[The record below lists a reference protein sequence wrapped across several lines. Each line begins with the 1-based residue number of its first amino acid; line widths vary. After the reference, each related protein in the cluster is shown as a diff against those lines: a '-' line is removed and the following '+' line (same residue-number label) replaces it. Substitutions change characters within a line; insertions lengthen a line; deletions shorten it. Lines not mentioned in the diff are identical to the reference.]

1 MPRYKVTLYVRC
13 QDLPAGEEQ
22 PGFDIGYALQE
33 KGLPGALEAMEGALQ
48 DALEEHRQG
57 HLALSVYQED
67 EDILS
72 SQVEDV
78 DETDG
83 EDLVYQQLA
92 HLQWDELCEAGQRLK
107 MQVEPCFNDRE
118 DYR

>member
-22 PGFDIGYALQE
+22 PGFDIGCALQE
-33 KGLPGALEAMEGALQ
+33 RGLHAAREALDDALQ
-48 DALEEHRQG
+48 DALEEHGQG

-83 EDLVYQQLA
+83 EDLVYQQLST
-92 HLQWDELCEAGQRLK
+92 LQWDELCDAGKRIAAQR
-107 MQVEPCFNDRE
+107 EPCFDDRE

>member
-33 KGLPGALEAMEGALQ
+33 RGLPGALEAMEGALQ
-48 DALEEHRQG
+48 DALEEHRKG
-57 HLALSVYQED
+57 HLALSVYQD
-67 EDILS
+67 DWDIVAS
-72 SQVEDV
+72 RVEDAG
-78 DETDG
+78 DE
-83 EDLVYQQLA
+83 EDDDRVEEEISE
-92 HLQWDELCEAGQRLK
+92 LQWDELCDAGKRIAAQR
-107 MQVEPCFNDRE
+107 EPCFDDKE

>member
-13 QDLPAGEEQ
+13 QDLPSGER

-33 KGLPGALEAMEGALQ
+33 RGLPGALEAMEGALQ
-48 DALEEHRQG
+48 DALEEHRKG

-107 MQVEPCFNDRE
+107 MQLEPCFNDRE